1 VILSTDVSYQSGD
14 SNFYGI
20 LVVDDLK
27 LRWWRREEQIYRKL
41 GWILGAQ
48 HETKKWGI
56 GAEYASFDRLTYT
69 HIVQAPY
76 FYHGIGLGYP
86 TGADSRAV
94 SLWGRWQVN
103 SKFQVSG
110 ILVRS
115 WLDRKTNRDQ
125 ERNWALSLQ
134 WMTSPNTFLA
144 LHWSQGYPPKW
155 GVGGGWSEQQ
165 ERARFVILEGRFVGL
180 WTPKVQEEE
189 TAKVS
194 VQLKETKVVSG
205 DRFAWLTSLRDGKGT
220 ISAGEREGIKVGMR
234 LSIIDA
240 TMNEVVGIFAV
251 TQVRAS
257 EATGRVEATPNKIV
271 RVGSKVML
279 PSQGQ

>member
-1 VILSTDVSYQSGD
+1 
-14 SNFYGI
+14 
-20 LVVDDLK
+20 LK
-27 LRWWRREEQIYRKL
+27 LRWWRKEEQIQRKL

-69 HIVQAPY
+69 HHIQAPY
-76 FYHGIGLGYP
+76 LYHGVGLGYP

-103 SKFQVSG
+103 SKVQVSG
-110 ILVRS
+110 VLVRS
-115 WLDRKTNRDQ
+115 WLDRKTANKDQ
-125 ERNWALSLQ
+125 ERYWVLSLQ
-134 WMTSPNTFLA
+134 CMASPNTLLA

-165 ERARFVILEGRFVGL
+165 ERTRFMILEGKFIGL
-180 WTPKVQEEE
+180 WAPKVREEE
-189 TAKVS
+189 AAKVS
-194 VQLKETKVVSG
+194 VQPQETGVVSKG
-205 DRFAWLTSLRDGKGT
+205 KFAWLTSLRDGKGT

-234 LSIIDA
+234 LNIVDVA
-240 TMNEVVGIFAV
+240 TNEIVGTFTV
-251 TQVRAS
+251 TQVKPN
-257 EATGRVEATPNKIV
+257 EAVGQVEAAPNKIV